1 MSRRRPT
8 RPPTRSADEPES
20 VFTAH
25 DVADVLATVPTL
37 FGFRPT
43 ESFVAIATYGP
54 RRRFGFSLR
63 LDLPDLDMAESAADL
78 AVHHLRRQGA
88 DGAILLGLSEDH
100 ELAEAV
106 VRAGLERLEPGI
118 APVVLAWAD
127 GRRYWQPLPQ
137 FPRHGIRYE
146 APPHHEAVVRAVAA
160 GQEILADRH
169 ALVARVARCS
179 GSVLERMAD
188 VTEGE
193 LDRVLR
199 RFGEN
204 LTDSALVGAALGE
217 LDPVLDRALNEQE
230 RLSDVE
236 VALVSLWC
244 ASVMVR
250 DELMSRI
257 NRDTARDWLRVL
269 TDVSGRVVPPFEPA
283 VLCLAGFAAYMV
295 GDGAQAV
302 IALERSLAA
311 DPEHV
316 LSRLMMQLIQG
327 GVSPEQYEAMGEMTI
342 AEAQG
347 AEARRAQAL
356 ERQRER
362 SA

>member
-1 MSRRRPT
+1 MSRRRPSRPTT
-8 RPPTRSADEPES
+8 RPADEPES

-43 ESFVAIATYGP
+43 ESFIAIATYGE
-54 RRRFGFSLR
+54 RCRFGFSLR
-63 LDLPDLDMAESAADL
+63 LDLPDTEIAGAAADV

-88 DGAILLGLSEDH
+88 DGAILLGLSEDR
-100 ELAEAV
+100 ERAEAV
-106 VRAGLERLEPGI
+106 VRAGLERLEPDI
-118 APVVLAWAD
+118 TPVVIAWAD
-127 GRRYWQPLPQ
+127 GRRYWQPLPE
-137 FPRHGIRYE
+137 FPRQGIRYE
-146 APPHHEAVVRAVAA
+146 APAHHEAVVRAVAA
-160 GQEILADRH
+160 GQEILADRDE
-169 ALVARVARCS
+169 LVARFSACS
-179 GSVLERMAD
+179 GALLGRMAV
-188 VTEGE
+188 VTEE
-193 LDRVLR
+193 QLDRVLR
-199 RFGEN
+199 RFGES
-204 LTDSALVGAALGE
+204 LTDAALVGAAMSE
-217 LDPVLDRALNEQE
+217 LDPLLDRALNEQE

-269 TDVSGRVVPPFEPA
+269 TDVSGRVVPPFVPS

-342 AEAQG
+342 AEM
-347 AEARRAQAL
+347 
-356 ERQRER
+356 QRER
-362 SA
+362 AKARQQERSA

>member
-1 MSRRRPT
+1 MNRRRPSRAT
-8 RPPTRSADEPES
+8 TRSADEPES

-25 DVADVLATVPTL
+25 DVPDVLATVPTL

-54 RRRFGFSLR
+54 RCRFGFSLR
-63 LDLPDLDMAESAADL
+63 LDLPGLEHAGTAADL

-88 DGAILLGLSEDH
+88 DGAILLALSEDR
-100 ELAEAV
+100 ERSEAV

-118 APVVLAWAD
+118 TPIVMAWAD
-127 GRRYWQPLPQ
+127 GRRYWQPLPG
-137 FPRHGIRYE
+137 FPEQGIRYE
-146 APPHHEAVVRAVAA
+146 TSAHHEAVVRAVAA
-160 GQEILADRH
+160 GQEVLADRDD
-169 ALVARVARCS
+169 LVARFAACS
-179 GSVLERMAD
+179 GEVLDRMAA

-199 RFGEN
+199 RFGES
-204 LTDSALVGAALGE
+204 LTDSALVGAAMGE
-217 LDPVLDRALNEQE
+217 LDPVLDRALNEQA

-244 ASVMVR
+244 ASVLVR

-269 TDVSGRVVPPFEPA
+269 TDVSGRVVAPFVPS
-283 VLCLAGFAAYMV
+283 VLCLAGFAAYML

-311 DPEHV
+311 DPQHV
-316 LSRLMMQLIQG
+316 LSRLLMQLIQG
-327 GVSPEQYEAMGEMTI
+327 GVSPEQYEALGETTI
-342 AEAQG
+342 VEAQR
-347 AEARRAQAL
+347 ERAIL
-356 ERQRER
+356 RQRER

>member
-1 MSRRRPT
+1 MSRRRSSRPT
-8 RPPTRSADEPES
+8 TRSADGPES

-25 DVADVLATVPTL
+25 DVPDVLATVPTL
-37 FGFRPT
+37 FGFRPH

-54 RRRFGFSLR
+54 RCRFGFSLR
-63 LDLPDLDMAESAADL
+63 LDLPGLEHAGTAADL

-88 DGAILLGLSEDH
+88 DGAILLALSEDH
-100 ELAEAV
+100 ERAEAV
-106 VRAGLERLEPGI
+106 VRAGLERLEPDLTPI
-118 APVVLAWAD
+118 VIAWAD
-127 GRRYWQPLPQ
+127 GRRYWQPLPG
-137 FPRHGIRYE
+137 FPEQGIRYE
-146 APPHHEAVVRAVAA
+146 TSAHHEAVVRAVAA
-160 GQEILADRH
+160 GQEVLADRDD
-169 ALVARVARCS
+169 LVARFAACS
-179 GSVLERMAD
+179 GEVLDRMAV

-199 RFGEN
+199 RFGES
-204 LTDSALVGAALGE
+204 LTDSALVGAAMGE

-257 NRDTARDWLRVL
+257 NRDNARDWLRVL
-269 TDVSGRVVPPFEPA
+269 TDVAGRVVPPFVPS
-283 VLCLAGFAAYMV
+283 VLCLAGFAAYML

-311 DPEHV
+311 DPQHV
-316 LSRLMMQLIQG
+316 LSRLLMQLIQG
-327 GVSPEQYEAMGEMTI
+327 GVSPEQYEALGEMTI
-342 AEAQG
+342 VEAQR
-347 AEARRAQAL
+347 ERAIL
-356 ERQRER
+356 RQRER